1 MCLKVSFFCEDT
13 CKALGF
19 TLDQQ
24 GRCVVADKPELLF
37 LHRVVCVC
45 VCVVRFGCFSKWS
58 LVLSVQSLWFPP
70 IVQKHSQEVD

>member
-45 VCVVRFGCFSKWS
+45 VCGPFWVFFQVELSS
-58 LVLSVQSLWFPP
+58 PSTVALVSSNSPETFTG
-70 IVQKHSQEVD
+70 S

>member
-45 VCVVRFGCFSKWS
+45 VWS
-58 LVLSVQSLWFPP
+58 VLGVFP
-70 IVQKHSQEVD
+70 SGA